1 MRHVDVAAALTFAA
15 DGVTAVASAFNAVV
29 LLARRPGERTL
40 RRRHALLVLA
50 IVSGGVAVQ
59 AVFAQALYT
68 AHRFNVDV
76 APFFAAGPWLAS
88 RAVLLAGTLLLSA
101 LILRRPA

>member
-29 LLARRPGERTL
+29 LLARRPGERT

-68 AHRFNVDV
+68 AHRFDVDV